1 MMFADYTNFPV
12 YGLLVSGT
20 WLLGSLLIWTTI
32 FMIRP
37 VSGKTKLRMVLNA
50 EQAAKTPAGRITGIA
65 GNMLVIAGTLIFA
78 YYITILWIS
87 LDRAPMRTL
96 GETRLWYS
104 FFLGVIGYLT
114 YLRWNYK
121 WFLVYSVLMSVLFM
135 IINMIYP
142 ENFSKTLMP
151 ALQSPWFVPHVIV
164 YIFAYALLGAASI
177 VAVYGLW
184 LEYFRVFRRNL
195 LQLADNLVYIGF
207 AFLTL
212 GLLFGAVW
220 AKEAWGHYWT
230 WDPKETWAFITWMAY
245 LLYMH
250 FRYFHPKKVRT
261 PVWILAL
268 AFVILLIAWFGV
280 NYLPS
285 AQSSIHVYS

>member
-1 MMFADYTNFPV
+1 MFADYTNFPF
-12 YGLLVSGT
+12 YGLLISGA
-20 WLLGSLLIWTTI
+20 WILGSLLIWVTI
-32 FMIRP
+32 FMIRTSP
-37 VSGKTKLRMVLNA
+37 GKSKMLVVLNADESVKTKLG
-50 EQAAKTPAGRITGIA
+50 KIIGIA
-65 GNMLVIAGTLIFA
+65 GNIMVIFG
-78 YYITILWIS
+78 ILLFGFYLTELWLS
-87 LDRAPMRTL
+87 LGRAPMRTL

-104 FFLGVIGYLT
+104 FFLGLIGYVT

-121 WFLVYSVLMSVLFM
+121 WFLVYSVMMSVLFIM
-135 IINMIYP
+135 INLIHP

-177 VAVYGLW
+177 VSVYGLW
-184 LEYFRVFRRNL
+184 LEYFREFRRNL

-212 GLLFGAVW
+212 GLLFGAIW

-230 WDPKETWAFITWMAY
+230 WDPKETWAFITWLAY
-245 LLYMH
+245 LIYMH
-250 FRYFHPKKVRT
+250 FRHFHPKKTRT
-261 PVWILAL
+261 PLWILAL
-268 AFVILLIAWFGV
+268 AFLVLLVAWFGV

-285 AQSSIHVYS
+285 AQNSVHVYS